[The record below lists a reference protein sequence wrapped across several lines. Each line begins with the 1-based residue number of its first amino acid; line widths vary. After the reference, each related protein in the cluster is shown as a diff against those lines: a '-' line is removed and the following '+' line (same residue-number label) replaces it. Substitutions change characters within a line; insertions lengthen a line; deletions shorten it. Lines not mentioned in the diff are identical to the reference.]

1 MKFSAIFLVALSTFA
16 AVQADEA
23 AYAKC
28 VVRRTISAHLPPAP
42 IRGLPSAV
50 YTSNIYTSSLSS
62 PPPPASRLPTL
73 PLPFHALTPSFPA
86 TPPAPRVR
94 PSQVYIM
101 GESPPTTG
109 QAMCDYSAASAHC
122 GKSSGSASGKSNC
135 DIMVLAA
142 TSAGLDKCETD
153 CSGAFSIKT
162 GILATTAL
170 ALLTSVVG
178 LSL

>member
-62 PPPPASRLPTL
+62 PP
-73 PLPFHALTPSFPA
+73 
-86 TPPAPRVR
+86 PPAPRVR